1 MKKQLTVALG
11 LAVLATPAFATKARL
26 QALGEDSYG
35 SAYIN
40 DNRNIW
46 LNSAQVNNHKDLVT
60 YEFGGNVNQDSAET
74 ARGEGGAFK
83 AMGNLVWGVQFGG
96 ASNTGNALRT
106 GAGLIDASA
115 DIANQSDVSFQ
126 GTGLEENN
134 LALFL
139 GGDAG
144 IKWGANLEYAK
155 TAQEDSPVSSEAMRT
170 RLGVIMGDTQ
180 VYANINIINNAKGET
195 SVTDTAAAPVGS
207 LTGAAKFEGDL
218 GYQVGAIHAINGN
231 TLFVDYRSFDMSS
244 DIQATGAGA
253 FAAGISQKKDISS
266 KQGEIGIGRVE
277 RLNDKSSLF
286 VKGSFFMR
294 DIENEH
300 GKGAGVAASL
310 FGLLCENGGITAC
323 KEYKTQRVPVVIGLE
338 TEATSWLTLRGS
350 VSQVVWGTNEING
363 TESTVRNS
371 TAINAGATL
380 KFGELSVD
388 GVVGTADA
396 TSAVAG
402 ENTGAGNGT
411 LRTDNLMSRVA
422 MTYRF

>member
-1 MKKQLTVALG
+1 MKLQLTVALG

-83 AMGNLVWGVQFGG
+83 AMGNLVYGVQFGG

-106 GAGLIDASA
+106 GAGLV
-115 DIANQSDVSFQ
+115 DVNVAGPGDVTVT

-134 LALFL
+134 IAVFV
-139 GGDAG
+139 GGDMG
-144 IKWGANLEYAK
+144 LKWGANLEYAR
-155 TAQEDSPVSSEAMRT
+155 TAQEDATDSAESMRT

-180 VYANINIINNAKGET
+180 VYANINLINQAKGDYA
-195 SVTDTAAAPVGS
+195 SNVGP
-207 LTGAAKFEGDL
+207 LAGTAKFEGDL
-218 GYQVGAIHAINGN
+218 GYQVGAIHAMNGN
-231 TLFVDYRSFDMSS
+231 TFFVDYRSFDMSS
-244 DIQATGAGA
+244 KLDGSITE
-253 FAAGISQKKDISS
+253 KKDISS
-266 KQGEIGIGRVE
+266 MQGEIGMGRVE
-277 RLNDKSSLF
+277 RLNDKTSLF
-286 VKGSFFMR
+286 VKGSYFMR
-294 DIENEH
+294 DIENDH
-300 GKGAGVAASL
+300 GRGSATAVAFFGGLCDGGA
-310 FGLLCENGGITAC
+310 ITAC
-323 KEYKTQRVPVVIGLE
+323 KEYKTSRVPVVIGLE
-338 TEATSWLTLRGS
+338 TEAASWLTLRGS
-350 VSQVVWGTNEING
+350 VTQVVWGTNEVNG
-363 TESTVRNS
+363 SESTVRNS

-396 TSAVAG
+396 ATTVAG
-402 ENTGAGNGT
+402 ENTAAGNGT

>member
-60 YEFGGNVNQDSAET
+60 YEFGGNVNQDSNET

-83 AMGNLVWGVQFGG
+83 AMGNMVYGVQFGG

-106 GAGLIDASA
+106 GAGLISA
-115 DIANQSDVSFQ
+115 TGDFTDPTNPTDVSYQ

-134 LALFL
+134 IAVFV
-139 GGDAG
+139 GGDMG
-144 IKWGANLEYAK
+144 LKWGANLEYAK

-180 VYANINIINNAKGET
+180 VYANINLINNAKGET
-195 SVTDTAAAPVGS
+195 SVTPSA
-207 LTGAAKFEGDL
+207 GAVNLDGTAKFEGDL

-244 DIQATGAGA
+244 DINATGTLGT
-253 FAAGISQKKDISS
+253 IDQKKDISS

-277 RLNDKSSLF
+277 RLNDKTSLF
-286 VKGSFFMR
+286 LKGSFFMR
-294 DIENEH
+294 DIENDH
-300 GKGAGVAASL
+300 GKGAGTSATL
-310 FGLLCENGGITAC
+310 FGLLCSNGGITAC
-323 KEYKTQRVPVVIGLE
+323 EEYKTQRVPVVIGLE

-350 VSQVVWGTNEING
+350 VSQVVWGTNKING

-388 GVVGTADA
+388 GVIGTADA
-396 TSAVAG
+396 ATAVAG
-402 ENTGAGNGT
+402 ENTAGGNGT